1 MNHTIPRS
9 NSFSSEYYK
18 VSTYNVKS
26 RLKMGGAATGRQLFA
41 FSTAV
46 NLLLN
51 IWISVT
57 NAKSSIHEAEKASSK
72 FR

>member
-26 RLKMGGAATGRQLFA
+26 RLKVGGAATGRQLFA

-46 NLLLN
+46 NH

-57 NAKSSIHEAEKASSK
+57 NTKSSIHEAEKASSK